1 MGTPKKQEVMT
12 DISKFLQSV
21 KLPVMP
27 EVAHALIRTLND
39 EDADVITV
47 RDVIAKDP
55 VLTATLLRMA
65 NSAIFGLS
73 RTVETLDSAVS
84 VVGMSQI
91 RARALSICLANV
103 FKFPPNLNRLEFWRN
118 SMVSAGYAKW
128 LAHSIGMDE
137 QLAWL
142 TAMMLRLGQ
151 LSIAEFSPAIMD
163 QIELLPRAP
172 GERLVRERNLIGFD
186 EGEITAGIAERW
198 DFPDVVIEGLRNAG
212 QPMKEANFSHLAG
225 VVHLAAL
232 LADTGNP
239 DAEVLGMLPADVMRA
254 LNLNM
259 EKLVSTMPDAESFS
273 DISTLQG

>member
-1 MGTPKKQEVMT
+1 MT

-39 EDADVITV
+39 EDADVVTV

-73 RTVETLDSAVS
+73 RTVQTLDSAVS

-103 FKFPPNLNRLEFWRN
+103 FKFPPNLNRLDFWAN
-118 SMVSAGYAKW
+118 SMVCAGYAKW
-128 LAHSIGMDE
+128 LGNALHMDE
-137 QLAWL
+137 QMCWL

-151 LSIAEFSPAIMD
+151 LTIAQHSLAMLD
-163 QIELLPRAP
+163 DIEKMPRLP
-172 GERLVRERNLIGFD
+172 GERWTRERALLGFD
-186 EGEITAGIAERW
+186 EGEITAEIAQRW
-198 DFPDVVIEGLRNAG
+198 DFPEMVTDGLRQAG
-212 QPMKEANFSHLAG
+212 RPMEAANFSRLSG

-232 LADTGNP
+232 IADYDKPGLAT
-239 DAEVLGMLPADVMRA
+239 L
-254 LNLNM
+254 
-259 EKLVSTMPDAESFS
+259 EKLPITVLQALKLDMTKLANMPDAESLS
-273 DISTLQG
+273 DTSMLQG

>member
-1 MGTPKKQEVMT
+1 MT
-12 DISKFLQSV
+12 DISKFLQTV

-73 RTVETLDSAVS
+73 RSVQTLDSAVS

-103 FKFPPNLNRLEFWRN
+103 FKFPPSLNRLDFWRN
-118 SMVSAGYAKW
+118 SMVCAGYAKW
-128 LAHSIGMDE
+128 LGGTIGMDE
-137 QLAWL
+137 QKCWL

-151 LSIAEFSPAIMD
+151 LTIAQHSEVMLE
-163 QIELLPRAP
+163 QIETMPRAP
-172 GERLVRERNLIGFD
+172 GERWARERKLVGFD
-186 EGEITAGIAERW
+186 EGEITAEIAARW
-198 DFPDVVIEGLRNAG
+198 DFPDTVIDGLRQAA
-212 QPMKEANFSHLAG
+212 QPMAAPTFSRLSG
-225 VVHLAAL
+225 IVHLAAL
-232 LADTGNP
+232 IADTDHPNLETL
-239 DAEVLGMLPADVMRA
+239 ATLPLDVMQA
-254 LNLNM
+254 L
-259 EKLVSTMPDAESFS
+259 KLDALKLANMPDAESFS
-273 DISTLQG
+273 DISMLQG